1 MNAIESYFRKLD
13 GLGANELLLSSDRP
27 PLYRASNELLPLPGE
42 GNLDDSELRSGIE
55 ALLSSDEWARLEN
68 EQQLSFVVALGP
80 GRRVRGQ
87 CGLSQRGLT
96 ARLCLLRPQESL
108 EDLQL
113 PASLARFA
121 EADSGLC
128 LVTGPAGSGKSSL
141 VASLLGLVAKLR
153 NANIVSLE
161 NPIEYLQRSPSVSQ
175 RALGRDFASCRSAI
189 DTALD
194 TNADVIACAQLE
206 SEGVFELLVEAASS
220 GVLVIAELPGHGSV
234 NALEQL
240 VTCSPLGQRSQL
252 CCDLAE
258 CLLGVVSLDLLPRK
272 GGGRIPALEILL
284 ASPNV
289 ASLVKDGK
297 ISMLASLLDREHGM
311 QSMDRSLLD
320 LASRGLVEGREAH
333 ARAIDKRAFQAWA

>member
-1 MNAIESYFRKLD
+1 MNGIESYFRKLD
-13 GLGANELLLSSDRP
+13 GLGASELLLSSDRP
-27 PLYRASNELLPLPGE
+27 PLYRAANELLPLPGE
-42 GNLDDSELRSGIE
+42 GTVADSDLRAELQ
-55 ALLSSDEWARLEN
+55 ALLTSHDWAKLQS
-68 EQQLSFVVALGP
+68 EQQLSFVLALGP
-80 GRRVRGQ
+80 ERRVRGQ
-87 CGLSQRGLT
+87 CGLSMRGLT
-96 ARLCLLRPQESL
+96 ARLCLLRHQESL

-128 LVTGPAGSGKSSL
+128 VVTGPAGSGKSSL

-153 NANIVSLE
+153 NAHIVSIE
-161 NPIEYLQRSPSVSQ
+161 DAVEYLQRSPSVSQ
-175 RALGRDFASCRSAI
+175 RALGRDYGHCLAAI
-189 DTALD
+189 ETALD
-194 TNADVIACAQLE
+194 TDADVIACAQLE
-206 SEGVFELLVEAASS
+206 TEGVFELLVEAANS
-220 GVLVIAELPGHGSV
+220 GVLVIAEMPGHGTV

-240 VTCSPLGQRSQL
+240 VSTSALAQRAQL
-252 CCDLAE
+252 CSDLAE
-258 CLLGVVSLDLLPRK
+258 CLLGAVSLDLLPRK

-289 ASLVKDGK
+289 ASLVRDGK

-320 LASRGLVEGREAH
+320 LATRGLVEGREAH

>member
-27 PLYRASNELLPLPGE
+27 PLYRAANELLPLPGE
-42 GNLDDSELRSGIE
+42 GTLGDEELRSGLE
-55 ALLSSDEWARLEN
+55 ALLHPDEWARLHA
-68 EQQLSFVVALGP
+68 EQQLSFVIALG
-80 GRRVRGQ
+80 GERRVRGQ
-87 CGLSQRGLT
+87 CGLSLRGLT
-96 ARLCLLRPQESL
+96 ARLCLLRQQDSL

-128 LVTGPAGSGKSSL
+128 VVTGPAGSGKSSL
-141 VASLLGLVAKLR
+141 VASLIGLVAKLR
-153 NANIVSLE
+153 NAHIVSIE
-161 NPIEYLQRSPSVSQ
+161 NAIEYLQRSPSISQ
-175 RALGRDFASCRSAI
+175 RALGRDFAHGLAAI
-189 DTALD
+189 ETALD
-194 TNADVIACAQLE
+194 TDADVIACAQLE
-206 SEGVFELLVEAASS
+206 TEGVLELLIEAANS

-240 VTCSPLGQRSQL
+240 VSCSPLAQRSQL
-252 CCDLAE
+252 CSDLAE

-289 ASLVKDGK
+289 ASLVRDGK

-320 LASRGLVEGREAH
+320 LATRGLVEGREAH